1 MQTNQKMGSLNS
13 IGDANGT
20 ASNSPYSNRGNG
32 GGKTSDNAWCKV
44 TRKQKHNHKHNN
56 NNNNNTNSLKK
67 STFQRNINHSMMDAS
82 IPDDELLN
90 EVIVLNFKETILA
103 AARNGTLDDPN
114 DWSDD
119 DDEWSLVHNDSIE
132 DETIDDIFYSC
143 ESTSNAFIL
152 DLDNNKR
159 DDDNIASNDDSLAPI
174 RGIEPRSKD
183 EKNTRSVKKH
193 ALSQFMLGAFLL
205 IPAD

>member
-1 MQTNQKMGSLNS
+1 
-13 IGDANGT
+13 
-20 ASNSPYSNRGNG
+20 
-32 GGKTSDNAWCKV
+32 
-44 TRKQKHNHKHNN
+44 
-56 NNNNNTNSLKK
+56 
-67 STFQRNINHSMMDAS
+67 MMDAS

-159 DDDNIASNDDSLAPI
+159 DDDNIASNDSLAPI
-174 RGIEPRSKD
+174 RGIEPRSED